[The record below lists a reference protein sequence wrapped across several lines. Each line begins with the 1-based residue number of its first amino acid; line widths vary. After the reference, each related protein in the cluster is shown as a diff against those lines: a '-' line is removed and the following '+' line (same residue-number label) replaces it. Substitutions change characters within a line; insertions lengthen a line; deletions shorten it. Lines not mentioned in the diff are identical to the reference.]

1 MTMLLLS
8 ISLLLLFNPASC
20 SFNENEQVFLSAPQ
34 AESARQNLR
43 FITSL
48 PHVAGTDGD
57 AITADFVQQKFVAAG
72 ISNVTQFHLNVL
84 LNYPQSPPHVSLLV
98 SSARNNTRFVQA
110 NLSEDVLEMDDTSD
124 VIWRNHTFHGYSPSG
139 TVSGAPLVYANYG
152 RPQDFEA
159 LRKAG
164 VRVQGCVVIVRYGK
178 CFRGLKVMN
187 AQERG
192 ALAVI
197 IYSDPAND
205 GFQQGTVYPN
215 GPWRPSFGVQRGSVQ
230 FNSKCAGDPLRA
242 DSRYGEKTVND
253 ICGVS
258 SYTELIPSI
267 PSVPMSYGDAIQFL
281 KLLGGKSAKE
291 VGGDDFCGGLDIE
304 YTVGPSKDSFIN
316 LKVDNRKEI
325 RSIPNVVA
333 VIPGTLAL
341 EEEQD
346 MPILLGNHRDAWVYG
361 AADPN
366 SGTASLIEVA
376 NGLGALLKTGWKPK
390 RTIMLLSWSGEEYGL
405 LGSTGFAELNQDIIK
420 RAAAYLNV
428 DTVVSGDIL
437 SVALTPSL
445 ATVWEMVLDDLNAS
459 DKHKTSFANAPL
471 GEIVDGN
478 TNWIMNHPEERMLGS
493 GSDYTVFL
501 DHYGISSVDFSFGKK
516 TTYGQYHSIYDSF
529 AWMDTYGGSDGKPGS
544 SFDLMAFASKIWG
557 LLALRLAD
565 SDLIPFDHE
574 VQGKALTQYAKS
586 IAELQIKLD
595 LSKLQEAIKDY
606 RKAAFDLH
614 SNCEKNA
621 TDASTCNEK
630 LGLAERQFLAKE
642 GLPRRP
648 WFKHVLQAPGMYLGY
663 AAEAFPGIQ
672 QAIEMNDADLAQA
685 QVELAATQVE
695 AAASFLSVADGVTTM
710 KM

>member
-1 MTMLLLS
+1 M
-8 ISLLLLFNPASC
+8 
-20 SFNENEQVFLSAPQ
+20 
-34 AESARQNLR
+34 
-43 FITSL
+43 
-48 PHVAGTDGD
+48 PHVAGTPGD
-57 AITADFVQQKFVAAG
+57 AIMAEFVQQKLLSAG
-72 ISNVTQFHLNVL
+72 IPNVTQFHLNVL
-84 LNYPQSPPHVSLLV
+84 LNYPQSPPHVSLV
-98 SSARNNTRFVQA
+98 SSDNHTILVQA
-110 NLSEDVLEMDDTSD
+110 KLSEDVLEMDSTSD
-124 VIWRNHTFHGYSPSG
+124 VQWRNHTFHGYSPSG
-139 TVSGAPLVYANYG
+139 TVSGAPCVYANYG
-152 RPQDFEA
+152 RPQDFDK
-159 LRKAG
+159 LKTAG
-164 VRVQGCVVIVRYGK
+164 VSVKGCVVIVRYGK

-205 GFQQGTVYPN
+205 GFTQGDVYPN
-215 GPWRPSFGVQRGSVQ
+215 GPWRPSFGIQRGSVQ
-230 FNSKCAGDPLRA
+230 FNSKCAGDPLRV
-242 DSRYGEKTVND
+242 DSRYGEKTVQD

-258 SYTELIPSI
+258 SYTDLIPSI
-267 PSVPMSYGDAIQFL
+267 PSVPMSYGDALPFL

-304 YTVGPSKDSFIN
+304 YTVGPSKDAIH

-325 RSIPNVVA
+325 GSIPNVVA
-333 VIPGTLAL
+333 VIPGTLPPD
-341 EEEQD
+341 QD
-346 MPILLGNHRDAWVYG
+346 MPIILGNHRDAWVYG

-405 LGSTGFAELNQDIIK
+405 LGSTGFAELNQDMIH

-428 DTVVSGDIL
+428 DTVVSGDVL

-445 ATVWEMVLDDLNAS
+445 ATVWEMVLDDLSTS
-459 DKHKTSFANAPL
+459 DKHKTSFANGPL

-501 DHYGISSVDFSFGKK
+501 DHYGISSVDFSFGKT

-529 AWMDTYGGSDGKPGS
+529 AWMDAYGGTDGKPGS

-574 VQGKALTQYAKS
+574 VQGKALTRYAKS
-586 IAELQIKLD
+586 IAELQVKLD
-595 LSKLQEAIKDY
+595 LSNLQEAIKDY

-614 SNCEKNA
+614 SNCEKNT

-648 WFKHVLQAPGMYLGY
+648 WFRHVLQAPGMYLGY

-685 QVELAATQVE
+685 QVELAATRVQ
-695 AAASFLSVADGVTTM
+695 AAASFLSVAESENVR
-710 KM
+710 KSASRV